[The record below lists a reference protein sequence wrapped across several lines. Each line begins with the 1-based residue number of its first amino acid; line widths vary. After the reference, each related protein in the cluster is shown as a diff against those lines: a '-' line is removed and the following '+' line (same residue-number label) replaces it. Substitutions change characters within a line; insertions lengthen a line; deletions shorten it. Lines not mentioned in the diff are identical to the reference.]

1 MVTFTPHRLGTA
13 ALVTLLLAGAALG
26 RRLGLSADEALYLS
40 VLLLAALVG
49 QTARLGRR
57 RPLEVEEVERVE
69 G

>member
-1 MVTFTPHRLGTA
+1 MAAFNPHLLGAA
-13 ALVTLLLAGAALG
+13 ALVTLLLAVAALG

-49 QTARLGRR
+49 QAARLGRHR
-57 RPLEVEEVERVE
+57 GRPLESERVE